1 MACSKRIHPI
11 LILILFIILK
21 ARRSKLAMAYL
32 TSQELLNRFKIK
44 SQTTLWRWQQP
55 TQKIFK
61 EPFPSP
67 IKVSV
72 GSKSLWDEEQIII
85 WENQYFR
92 NNKSLTN

>member
-1 MACSKRIHPI
+1 M
-11 LILILFIILK
+11 
-21 ARRSKLAMAYL
+21 SKLAMAYL

-72 GSKSLWDEEQIII
+72 GSKNLWDEEQIII